1 MTSIK
6 SITRIS
12 LTLGLLTA
20 CVVWSAI
27 GLRLV
32 PNPFNQ
38 AANERGKLCQSV
50 AITAQHFAN
59 DENALALE
67 RYLGEIF
74 ESNPSLKSIG
84 VRKSNGELEISVGPH
99 NESWQQVQNG
109 STATNQMSVDIAN
122 RDEKWGKLEFNFK
135 SLDNE
140 GVAGFL
146 KFPFP
151 LILFCGCAVVL
162 ANWLY
167 FTKVHRSLRQSKVV
181 SDKVRTALDSLTEGI
196 LLTDRNEQIVLANDA
211 FAKIVGMSS
220 EQLDG
225 ASPTGFRWRN
235 RGINEPLP
243 WTKSLEENHSVRGK
257 IIAIETADDQR
268 RTFVVNT
275 TPISSE
281 NGSCGGVLTSFD
293 DITEMEQKKEE
304 LANMLAVLQKSR
316 DEIRRQNEELQVLA
330 SRDSLTGCF
339 NRRSFFEKFEELWD
353 SEAGKELSVMMVDI
367 DHFKSIND
375 NYGHVTGDHVLR
387 HVGTVLRTTV
397 DELAS
402 EGVVCRYGGEEF
414 CVLIPDMGPGH
425 ATAIAETLRE
435 EVAENK
441 VSNIAVTTSIGVS
454 SRSFGAMDQQ
464 HALDQADQ
472 SLYVAK
478 RMGRNQVVRWDEC
491 QDQVNDFIT
500 ERESAQQ
507 EGGHNFDTEPAR
519 TNDKTIQ
526 YPAVTALLSALAF
539 RDRDTAMH
547 CSRVS
552 HLCVSIARDL
562 MTPSELYSLEIAA
575 LLHDIG
581 KIGVPDEILFKPGQL
596 SENEWQVMNR
606 YHDIGVEIA
615 RSAFTDEEI
624 AQIIGNYHSVY
635 RNVSDGTDTK
645 SARVLLASKILLL
658 CDCFD
663 AMVSDKVYAKGMS
676 QQAAL
681 MEIRKHVP
689 DKYDEAL
696 VERLAIFVE
705 QFPNWHEFDQV
716 TQMSK
721 QTAVVLGG
729 HIAQFSDAIADSDI
743 DSLRKIV
750 QELKQTARKA
760 HVDPVVDAAI
770 RLQEALHE
778 NETELT
784 QVMELTSEVMDLC
797 RSTRSVIMNTES
809 DQNP

>member
-1 MTSIK
+1 MRMKNGAS
-6 SITRIS
+6 
-12 LTLGLLTA
+12 
-20 CVVWSAI
+20 W
-27 GLRLV
+27 
-32 PNPFNQ
+32 N
-38 AANERGKLCQSV
+38 
-50 AITAQHFAN
+50 
-59 DENALALE
+59 
-67 RYLGEIF
+67 
-74 ESNPSLKSIG
+74 SNSKT
-84 VRKSNGELEISVGPH
+84 
-99 NESWQQVQNG
+99 W
-109 STATNQMSVDIAN
+109 IA
-122 RDEKWGKLEFNFK
+122 
-135 SLDNE
+135 E

-151 LILFCGCAVVL
+151 LILFCSCAVVL

-167 FTKVHRSLRQSKVV
+167 LTQVHRSLRQSKVV

-211 FAKIVGMSS
+211 FARIVGMSS
-220 EQLDG
+220 DQLDG
-225 ASPTGFRWRN
+225 ASPTQFHWRN
-235 RGINEPLP
+235 RGVNEPLP
-243 WTKSLEENHSVRGK
+243 WTKSLEENNSVRGK

-275 TPISSE
+275 TPISGE

-304 LANMLAVLQKSR
+304 LASMLAVLQKSR

-339 NRRSFFEKFEELWD
+339 NRRSFFEKFEQLWE
-353 SEAGKELSVMMVDI
+353 SETGKELSVMMVDI

-414 CVLIPDMGPGH
+414 CVLIPDMGPSH

-441 VSNIAVTTSIGVS
+441 VSNISVTTSIGVS

-472 SLYVAK
+472 CLYVAK

-491 QDQVNDFIT
+491 QDQVNEFIA

-507 EGGHNFDTEPAR
+507 EHRHNFDTVPAR
-519 TNDKTIQ
+519 TNDKTNQ

-539 RDRDTAMH
+539 RDRRTAMH

-552 HLCVSIARDL
+552 HLCVSIAGDL

-596 SENEWQVMNR
+596 SANEWQVMNR

-624 AQIIGNYHSVY
+624 AEIIGNYHSVY

-663 AMVSDKVYAKGMS
+663 AMISDKVYAEGMS

-681 MEIRKHVP
+681 VEIRKHIP

-696 VERLAIFVE
+696 VERLANYVE
-705 QFPNWHEFDQV
+705 RFPNWHELDQV

-729 HIAQFSDAIADSDI
+729 HIAQFTDAIADSDI
-743 DSLRKIV
+743 VSLRKIV

-760 HVDPVVDAAI
+760 HVDPVVAAAV

-809 DQNP
+809 DHNR